1 MLSPYANL
9 QLQSAHGIATVCLPG
24 DPERNPELS
33 QTPNYYPGGV
43 GETQSFHQNASL
55 NPS

>member
-9 QLQSAHGIATVCLPG
+9 KLQSADDIAAVSLPG
-24 DPERNPELS
+24 DPQRNPELS
-33 QTPNYYPGGV
+33 QTPNYHPGGV
-43 GETQSFHQNASL
+43 GETWSFHQNASL